1 MNIYEIVI
9 GADRDLVSRGHV
21 SLVWRLSGVSLG
33 SAAAIEARA
42 VRLIHPPM
50 VDVAMPH
57 TQMPQGQIQGQM
69 PSGQVPQN
77 RKPGNLGTTAPVTT
91 NYLADCRH
99 FMQVGELGH
108 GTFGVVVKA
117 IDLRERPP
125 REVAIKLL
133 SRGNFIKQYKT
144 YVKRE
149 IDNQSRLRHP
159 LIVSIQ
165 EVFLTKSHLAIVM
178 EYARGGDLFNYTMR
192 HGPHGRLIEQQARW
206 IFQQLI
212 IGLDY
217 CHRRGVANRDL
228 KLENLLLDHDGKDG
242 IRPLL
247 KICDFGYSKHDR
259 SSSAKSGVGTPVYM
273 APEVILGDNHYNAK
287 KADIWSCGVILYSML
302 FGKYPFNAKEPRL
315 ARRIVAAQY
324 TLPANVAVSP
334 DCLDMLTKV
343 LVAEPA
349 QRMGMEDIKCH
360 PWFLEGLPPG
370 ALDMNEFLLKGME
383 PQASC
388 QRKVE
393 LVVDQAQRMGNPQE
407 GLWACRLLEPIGQ
420 SRPANGQPRK
430 A

>member
-1 MNIYEIVI
+1 MC
-9 GADRDLVSRGHV
+9 D
-21 SLVWRLSGVSLG
+21 
-33 SAAAIEARA
+33 AAIQNN
-42 VRLIHPPM
+42 M
-50 VDVAMPH
+50 VPN
-57 TQMPQGQIQGQM
+57 
-69 PSGQVPQN
+69 N
-77 RKPGNLGTTAPVTT
+77 RKPGSYGTVGS
-91 NYLADCRH
+91 NSIDYLADCKH
-99 FMQVGELGH
+99 FIQIGELGH

-117 IDLRERPP
+117 LDLRERPP

-133 SRGNFIKQYKT
+133 TRGSFIKNYKT

-165 EVFLTKSHLAIVM
+165 EVLLTQSHLAIVM

-192 HGPHGRLIEQQARW
+192 HGPHGRLVEQQARW

-228 KLENLLLDHDGKDG
+228 KLENLLLDHDGRDG

-247 KICDFGYSKHDR
+247 KICDFGYSKHEM

-324 TLPANVAVSP
+324 TLPANVEVSP
-334 DCLDMLTKV
+334 DCLDILTKV

-349 QRMGMEDIKCH
+349 QRLGMDDIKTH
-360 PWFLEGLPPG
+360 RWFLTGLPPG

-383 PQASC
+383 PQTSC
-388 QRKVE
+388 QRQVDA
-393 LVVDQAQRMGNPQE
+393 LVDQAQRMGVPGE
-407 GLWACRLLEPIGQ
+407 GIWSCRLLEPIGQ
-420 SRPANGQPRK
+420 PPK
-430 A
+430 AAGKARA